1 MNNEKIKFPKR
12 TFVMLMLTY
21 LIPSLLY
28 GFIARGMGALT
39 QDEFNITLAD
49 PVIYI
54 LLLFQVAT
62 PIITYKFFTKRMYF
76 FLFSRINKRCKQN
89 GKYF

>member
-1 MNNEKIKFPKR
+1 MNNAKIKFPKR

-28 GFIARGMGALT
+28 GFIARGMGAIT
-39 QDEFNITLAD
+39 QQEFNITLAD

-54 LLLFQVAT
+54 CF
-62 PIITYKFFTKRMYF
+62 YF
-76 FLFSRINKRCKQN
+76 R
-89 GKYF
+89 